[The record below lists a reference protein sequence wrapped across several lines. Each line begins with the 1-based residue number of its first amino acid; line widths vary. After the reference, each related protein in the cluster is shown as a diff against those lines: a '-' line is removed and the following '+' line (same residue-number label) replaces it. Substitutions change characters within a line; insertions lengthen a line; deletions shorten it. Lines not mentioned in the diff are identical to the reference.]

1 MQDDTEVE
9 DLEKELGKLG
19 EDGDINFEAKK
30 ESSKDENP
38 SGDKLVDYDKVL
50 ENLEAL
56 TTAGLEP
63 VLGIKDNVR
72 VAEPSS

>member
-9 DLEKELGKLG
+9 DLEKELEKLG
-19 EDGDINFEAKK
+19 EDGDINFEAKN
-30 ESSKDENP
+30 ESSKD
-38 SGDKLVDYDKVL
+38 DYDKVL